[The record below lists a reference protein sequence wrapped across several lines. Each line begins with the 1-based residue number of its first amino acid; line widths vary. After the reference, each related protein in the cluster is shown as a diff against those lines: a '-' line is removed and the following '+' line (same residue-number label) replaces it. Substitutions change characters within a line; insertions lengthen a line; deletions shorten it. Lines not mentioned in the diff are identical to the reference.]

1 MKLFENLEDMGG
13 SIQTVIQQI
22 VEELFNEEID
32 DDVAKEIANRLSLS
46 ELLALDIAYTN
57 GDKDE
62 VKNILGDDI
71 QLEYSMGMAHQ
82 VTSSA
87 SSRPAPSHKDV
98 QTNAKQ
104 AGDSE
109 QANNSYSGSVQ
120 SGVTTANSSDSDE
133 EDSPDAVMTDGEEHL
148 DELSPDTLRS
158 YQKKATDDHAT
169 AVDDETYHNM
179 AARRADSAGSKGV
192 ADHHRGI
199 ANKATKRADKR
210 ADGWRAANVAY
221 HRVGTAESGTFDP
234 DYRSGQEE
242 INEEVSAKE
251 FDFLKKGDIVTI
263 EYKSAMSTGKSTF
276 KVTAKNVVGK
286 ARVEKITLQ
295 SIKNPRGVKYFLYK
309 RSTGV
314 TFAQGDMG
322 ASVVKF
328 TKKDVQVDELS
339 KKTLGSYVKKAT
351 SDSWRKKGHDQAV
364 NKLTKKDEQLDEWL
378 PIIGAIAGGAA
389 QIARVGA
396 QIAPR
401 VLRASP
407 MPSAGMVAGVVD
419 KYWPSWSPAGK
430 SPAGEPPA
438 GNTSP
443 SALSA
448 FRDKQYQSSFSAGRK
463 KDEQLDEFLPI
474 IGAVARAAATT
485 APRVVPRAVAV
496 AARVLGAGIKK
507 DEDKLV
513 SKDKADYVAHLMSV
527 ENTNEVKVRS
537 TNEVVSSTPTGLG
550 GEWMDGGE
558 RRAYARQMQK
568 QYKVKVKYQGT
579 HDDPKISFHGKQ
591 ENVESAVESF
601 YGNRLRQAHRDN
613 EHLFGDDN
621 VISGTS
627 VSMDDIMKRKSFTQR
642 NEQQIDEIVLNKS
655 AKKDLAQE
663 ENMQEGPQQ
672 DDDFVKVDGLR
683 EYGIIMDQLG
693 AEFNYSTQADF
704 ADGEMV
710 GYRQEVDRDEYNVW
724 WAYYVKPELAQMIQD
739 DVTNQRDV
747 VNRTLKKLTNEFQ
760 ATLAGQGHRNEND
773 IIDDMLKIVDA
784 NDVKDILNALDN
796 DEPMGETNIIKM
808 VEWLQ
813 RRAGI
818 G

>member
-133 EDSPDAVMTDGEEHL
+133 EDSPDAVMTDGEEQL

-364 NKLTKKDEQLDEWL
+364 NKLTKKDEQLDELL
-378 PIIGAIAGGAA
+378 PIPIAGAIVAA
-389 QIARVGA
+389 AR
-396 QIAPR
+396 IAPAAIRAGAR

-407 MPSAGMVAGVVD
+407 FPGAGMLAGIVD
-419 KYWPSWSPAGK
+419 KYWPSVKSSAQASTTPAH
-430 SPAGEPPA
+430 
-438 GNTSP
+438 
-443 SALSA
+443 
-448 FRDKQYQSSFSAGRK
+448 
-463 KDEQLDEFLPI
+463 
-474 IGAVARAAATT
+474 AVRAQHI
-485 APRVVPRAVAV
+485 RG
-496 AARVLGAGIKK
+496 LGDGIK
-507 DEDKLV
+507 
-513 SKDKADYVAHLMSV
+513 
-527 ENTNEVKVRS
+527 EVKVRS